1 MSDNKKQERFY
12 NPKKSAGALLVKYSI
27 LGLASALLIFGSFFM
42 FQAGLVIPAVITAIA
57 VLGINWLYLTE
68 RLIPLKY
75 LLPGLITMLIFGVL
89 PIIYSV
95 YIAFTNYSTGHYLD
109 KAAAIAEVK
118 DAYTDFDSFT
128 MQMATDSNGELVYL
142 LQRYSP
148 DYEDLGSF
156 VGTKDELVK
165 ADKPFKLNMSTY
177 APKPPAGY
185 TALSK
190 AEASKAIRSGDAF
203 EIDLGAGRSYVVD
216 STSSGFERARQW
228 TYDAKTD
235 SFVDNSCGNVFKNN
249 NAGTWAG
256 KDCKSGKYREITTG
270 YMTVVGAKNFLD
282 IFQNPRY
289 SEAMPRVFVWTIV
302 YAFSSVFLTF
312 SVGVLVALLFNT
324 PVMRGRKLYR
334 SLLIIPYAIP
344 GFLSILIWKGL
355 LNDQWGTINTLLGLD
370 VHWLTDPNIAKIS
383 ILLVNTW
390 LGFPYMFLVATGA
403 LQAIPAEL
411 KEAASVDGANRFQSF
426 RNVTLPLLMVAV
438 GPLLVGSFSF
448 NFNNF
453 NQIYLLTGGGPALQ
467 NSKSAAGATDILIS
481 YTYKLAFASG
491 KGNNYGLSAAVSILI
506 FFIVGALSFWSFR
519 RSKALE
525 NMA

>member
-1 MSDNKKQERFY
+1 MSENKKQERFY

-177 APKPPAGY
+177 APKPPACY

-235 SFVDNSCGNVFKNN
+235 SFTDNSCGNVFKNN

-270 YMTVVGAKNFLD
+270 YMTVVGTKNFMD

-355 LNDQWGTINTLLGLD
+355 LNDQWGTINNLLGLD

-411 KEAASVDGANRFQSF
+411 KEAAAVDGANRFQSF

>member
-1 MSDNKKQERFY
+1 MSENKKQERFY

-190 AEASKAIRSGDAF
+190 AEASKAIRSGEAF

-235 SFVDNSCGNVFKNN
+235 SFTDNSCGNVFKNN

-270 YMTVVGAKNFLD
+270 YMTVVGTKNFMD

-355 LNDQWGTINTLLGLD
+355 LNDQWGTINNLLGLD

-411 KEAASVDGANRFQSF
+411 KEAAAVDGANRFQSF